1 MKKLIWSVGVAS
13 LATLALAATVAAA
26 GPHGADTGTGQGRS
40 STPGQNQ
47 GSAQNEGS
55 AQNQGSAQGPA
66 HGAQA
71 GRTDVI
77 AGILGMTQAEIAAQ
91 RQAGASLAQIAE
103 KKGVDPQK
111 LVDALAGQWSTRIDY
126 RVSVGALTA
135 ARAAA
140 LKDQLQVRAKDMVYK
155 VTLGGMQGAAVGAG
169 PNGDGAMRGTGR
181 GMNAGNGRGRGAGNG
196 TCDGTGPNVPAQP

>member
-1 MKKLIWSVGVAS
+1 MKKLIWSVGIAS

-26 GPHGADTGTGQGRS
+26 GPHGAGAAAGQGQS

-47 GSAQNEGS
+47 GTVG
-55 AQNQGSAQGPA
+55 GPA
-66 HGAQA
+66 NGAQA

-103 KKGVDPQK
+103 KKGIDPQK
-111 LVDALAGQWSTRIDY
+111 LVDALVGQWSTRIDY
-126 RVSVGALTA
+126 RVSVGALTTA
-135 ARAAA
+135 QAAA

-169 PNGDGAMRGTGR
+169 PTGDGSMRGTGR

-196 TCDGTGPNVPAQP
+196 ACDGTGPNAPAQP

>member
-1 MKKLIWSVGVAS
+1 MKKLIWSVGAAS

-26 GPHGADTGTGQGRS
+26 GPHGTGAAPGQGRPS
-40 STPGQNQ
+40 PQGQNQ
-47 GSAQNEGS
+47 D
-55 AQNQGSAQGPA
+55 SAQGQA
-66 HGAQA
+66 RGAQA
-71 GRTDVI
+71 GQADVI

-91 RQAGASLAQIAE
+91 RQTGTSLAQIAE
-103 KKGVDPQK
+103 KKGIDPQK
-111 LVDALAGQWSTRIDY
+111 LVEALVAQWSTRIDY

-135 ARAAA
+135 AQAAT

-169 PNGDGAMRGTGR
+169 PDGAGTARGAAR

-196 TCDGTGPNVPAQP
+196 ACDGTGPNAPTLP

>member
-26 GPHGADTGTGQGRS
+26 GPQGAGAGAGQGQS

-47 GSAQNEGS
+47 GSAQN
-55 AQNQGSAQGPA
+55 QGPAQGPA

-71 GRTDVI
+71 GRTDVV

-103 KKGVDPQK
+103 KKGIDPQK
-111 LVDALAGQWSTRIDY
+111 LVDALVGQWSTRIDY

-135 ARAAA
+135 AQAAA

-196 TCDGTGPNVPAQP
+196 ACDGTGPNAPAQP